1 MKNPKVSVVIPT
13 HNRAKLITRALDS
26 LKNQTNQDFE
36 IFIIDDASTDN
47 TEDVINNYNDS
58 KIKYIRLSENVGQS
72 KARNIAIKQANGE
85 YIGFLDSD
93 DEWLPEK
100 IEKQLKLFEQSND
113 PRLAAVY
120 CGSLKKDEIHN
131 KTSIHKGGNVRGDIY
146 VKLLSGFCPS
156 TPTLFLVKK
165 AVLIEVQGFDEFL
178 PTFVDYDLWLRIA
191 RLGHTFDVVDEP
203 LIVKH
208 EHAGSQIAKDPE
220 KRERGLDLFLEKWGE
235 ELIEKAGPETYHNL
249 RLKKLESLVSSITNN
264 PGDDYKKD
272 ASRSIKLLLGVRS
285 RRIKLYVKLIILLLL
300 TKNTLGYTKKL
311 KNVFKRDKR
320 QELA

>member
-36 IFIIDDASTDN
+36 IFIVDDASTDN
-47 TEDVINNYNDS
+47 TEDVINSYNDS
-58 KIKYIRLSENVGQS
+58 KIRYIRLSENVGQS
-72 KARNIAIKQANGE
+72 KARNVAIKQANGE

-100 IEKQLKLFEQSND
+100 IEKQLKLFEQSKD
-113 PRLAAVY
+113 PKLAAVY
-120 CGSLKKDEIHN
+120 CGSLEKDEIQN
-131 KTSIHKGGNVRGDIY
+131 KTSVHNGGNVRGDIY

-165 AVLIEVQGFDEFL
+165 TVLHEVQGFDEFL

-208 EHAGSQIAKDPE
+208 EHAGSQIAKDPK

-235 ELIEKAGPETYHNL
+235 ELIEKAGAETYRNL
-249 RLKKLESLVSSITNN
+249 RLKKLESLVTSITDN
-264 PGDDYKKD
+264 PGDDYKND

-285 RRIKLYVKLIILLLL
+285 RRIKLYVKLILLLLL
-300 TKNTLGYTKKL
+300 TKNTLSYTKKL
-311 KNVFKRDKR
+311 KNVFKKDNKK
-320 QELA
+320 ELV